1 MRNCVAGIPK
11 AAISMT
17 VSMAISMVCAAA
29 LFTACMPAESRAG
42 FLYVPPGNTAA
53 VAESGEDREAATQ
66 QGTGSEA
73 GHGSRRVPGRSPA
86 AQPVPGSP
94 ERPGF
99 RQADAEPPERR
110 AAAGPWQVH
119 PGEMLREV
127 LDRWGG
133 RAGVGIL
140 FLTDRRYRLLEGRSF
155 GGSFEESTQALLS
168 ALSHLP
174 HRPVGEPRG
183 AGRTLAVLH
192 GTRPNRLVPAGD
204 DR

>member
-1 MRNCVAGIPK
+1 MSSRVAGIPK

-29 LFTACMPAESRAG
+29 LFMACMPAESRAS

-53 VAESGEDREAATQ
+53 VAGGGEDLEAAAHR
-66 QGTGSEA
+66 GAGSEA
-73 GHGSRRVPGRSPA
+73 GDGSGGVPGRSPA
-86 AQPVPGSP
+86 ARPATESP
-94 ERPGF
+94 ERPGL
-99 RQADAEPPERR
+99 RRADGEPLGKS

-119 PGEMLREV
+119 PDEMLRET
-127 LDRWGG
+127 LERWGE

-155 GGSFEESTQALLS
+155 GGSFEEAAQALFS

-174 HRPVGEPRG
+174 HRPVGERRG

-192 GTRPNRLVPAGD
+192 GTRLNRLAPAGD